1 VIVWR
6 DVEGSPMPNLFLE
19 HLGAKPSQPPLPL
32 QGLMVLVVEDSRY
45 AAEALRLMCQRSG
58 ARLKRAEDLRTAQA
72 HLHVYRPDVV
82 IIDLGLPDG
91 RGEALIRDLA
101 NRWPRIATIL
111 GTSGAEDGAEVSLAA
126 GADGFL
132 DKPLTSL
139 RAFQEAILQHR
150 PPGPDHDTGPALHPD
165 PLALRDDLQKAAS
178 LAGDEAQRMYLSSF
192 VTSLARSVGDV
203 GLANAARDI
212 LRGGKMDALSG
223 VLADRLRRTSHAF
236 GKG

>member
-1 VIVWR
+1 M
-6 DVEGSPMPNLFLE
+6 EQPMPSVFLE
-19 HLGAKPSQPPLPL
+19 NLTPKPTMPALPL
-32 QGLMVLVVEDSRY
+32 QGLTVLVVEDSRY
-45 AAEALRLMCQRSG
+45 AAEAMRLMCQRSG

-72 HLHVYRPDVV
+72 HLHVYQPDVV

-111 GTSGAEDGAEVSLAA
+111 GTSGAEDGAQLSLAA

-139 RAFQEAILQHR
+139 KTFQATILQHM
-150 PPGPDHDTGPALHPD
+150 PPGAGHDAGPSLHPD
-165 PLALRDDLQKAAS
+165 PLALHDDLQRAAS
-178 LAGDEAQRMYLSSF
+178 LTGDEAQRMYLSSF
-192 VTSLARSVGDV
+192 VTSLARSVGDA
-203 GLANAARDI
+203 GLADAARDI

-223 VLADRLRRTSHAF
+223 VLADRLRSTSHAF
-236 GKG
+236 DKG

>member
-1 VIVWR
+1 
-6 DVEGSPMPNLFLE
+6 MPSVFLE
-19 HLGAKPSQPPLPL
+19 NLTAKPTTPPLPL
-32 QGLMVLVVEDSRY
+32 QGLTVLVVEDSRY

-72 HLHVYRPDVV
+72 HLHVYQPDVV

-111 GTSGAEDGAEVSLAA
+111 GTSGAEDGAQLSLAA

-139 RAFQEAILQHR
+139 RAFQEAVLQHR
-150 PPGPDHDTGPALHPD
+150 PPGADNTTGPALQPD
-165 PLALRDDLQKAAS
+165 PLALHDDLQRAAS
-178 LAGDEAQRMYLSSF
+178 LTGDEAQRMYLSSF
-192 VTSLARSVGDV
+192 VTSLARSVGDA
-203 GLANAARDI
+203 GLASAARDI
-212 LRGGKMDALSG
+212 LRGGKMDDLSG
-223 VLADRLRRTSHAF
+223 VLADRLRSTQSAF
-236 GKG
+236 RQD